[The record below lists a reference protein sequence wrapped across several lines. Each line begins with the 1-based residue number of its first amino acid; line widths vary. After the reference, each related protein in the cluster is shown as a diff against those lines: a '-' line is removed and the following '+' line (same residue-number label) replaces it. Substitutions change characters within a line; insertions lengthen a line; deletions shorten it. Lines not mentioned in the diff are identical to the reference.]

1 MKKLLLLPGLL
12 FAAIMANA
20 QAGIV
25 DAHNQAMEKARA
37 GHLDKALSI
46 IKDAE
51 VNFPNNA
58 SLLKDESFIS
68 TAKKDYANAIA
79 AGKKLI
85 ALPDADEQSY
95 QILGSAY
102 RADSKYNEAENV
114 YKQGVEKFPNS
125 SLLYAEFGQALNDN
139 NKSSAA
145 AKAWEKGIQVNP
157 SISSNY
163 YFLTKYYAQHNNPLW
178 SVLYG
183 EIFINIESF
192 SQRTPEIRDTLF
204 NEYNALFAT
213 DNVLQNYIANGQP
226 FEAAVASTFA
236 QFKDMVSG
244 GVTPESLFAL
254 RGQFIVSWFNSD
266 NAKKFPYKLFERQ
279 QQLLK
284 LGIFD
289 AYNQWVFASYNQDR
303 FSNWAHMNQGV
314 IQEFSKFQK
323 ASMFRV
329 PEGQYYVHN

>member
-1 MKKLLLLPGLL
+1 MKKLLLLPILL
-12 FAAIMANA
+12 LGVLMTNA
-20 QAGIV
+20 QAGVV
-25 DAHNQAMEKARA
+25 DAHNQAMNKARS
-37 GHLDKALSI
+37 GNLDKALSI

-68 TAKKDYANAIA
+68 TAKKDYTNAIA
-79 AGKKLI
+79 AGRKLI
-85 ALPDADEQSY
+85 ELPDADEQSY

-102 RADSKYNEAENV
+102 RADSKYSEAEDI
-114 YKQGVEKFPNS
+114 YKRGVEKFPNS
-125 SLLYAEFGQALNDN
+125 SLLYAEFGQTLNDN
-139 NKSSAA
+139 NKPTAA
-145 AKAWEKGIQVNP
+145 AKAWEKGIQINP

-213 DNVLQNYIANGQP
+213 DNVLQNYIDNGQP
-226 FEAAVASTFA
+226 FESAVASTFA
-236 QFKDMVSG
+236 QFKDMVSN
-244 GVTPESLFAL
+244 GVTPESLYAL

-266 NAKKFPYKLFERQ
+266 NAKKFPYKLFDRQ

-289 AYNQWVFASYNQDR
+289 AYNQWVFASYNEDQ
-303 FSNWAHMNQGV
+303 FKNWAQMNQGIV
-314 IQEFSKFQK
+314 QEFSKFQK
-323 ASMFRV
+323 ASMFKV
-329 PEGQYYVHN
+329 PEAQYYAHK